1 MNIMGKH
8 IYYRDILAFNL
19 SEPLLSAFLSFSLFP
34 LHLCLLTEGHVV
46 LFKLFPCVLRNKSRQ
61 TAHLQ
66 YSSKRYFKGHKPSRV
81 STFTNLCILCVK

>member
-19 SEPLLSAFLSFSLFP
+19 SEPLLAAFLSFSLFP
-34 LHLCLLTEGHVV
+34 LHLCLLSEGHVV

-66 YSSKRYFKGHKPSRV
+66 YSTVQKYISKV
-81 STFTNLCILCVK
+81 TNQTGFQLLQIFAFFV